1 MAKKTIPWTDE
12 ELDILHKNWDGRASV
27 LLELLPNRSRSSI
40 MHKISRLGYERNKQ
54 ILTQL
59 DYNYIAE
66 NISSKSQKEIAK
78 ELDVSPPVI
87 TRALK
92 KLGITKSNHWTQTS
106 IDNEVEDSPFSI
118 RIIYEKTVGYGGN
131 TNARDEK

>member
-54 ILTQL
+54 ILTQS

-131 TNARDEK
+131 TNARDKK